1 MAKYIYPPPQQH
13 YEKFLHALYVEH
25 EKVQLR
31 HLESKILKLMR
42 ERKDHKAYYYL
53 PVSAKNVRI
62 SREQLK
68 DLEQV
73 IGDD

>member
-1 MAKYIYPPPQQH
+1 M
-13 YEKFLHALYVEH
+13 
-25 EKVQLR
+25 R